1 MNVLECIRT
10 RRSVRTFDETPLS
23 PEDAA
28 AFLDFAQRLENPYD
42 IPITWKLLD
51 AKRQGLKSPVIVGT
65 DTFIAGKMP
74 RVSHAEEAFGYAF
87 EKVVLFAESR
97 GIGTTWIAGTMDRP
111 AFERAMDLRDG
122 EVMPC
127 VSPLGYPA
135 RKMSVREAIMRKG
148 VKADARLP
156 FETLFYSGSF
166 DTPLVSEAA
175 GTLFDALEA
184 VRLGPSAVNKQPWRV
199 VVCGDT
205 VHFYEKHNK
214 GYGEG
219 GWDIQKIDL
228 GIALAHF
235 ELAAKEGGLSPA
247 LTIADPGIAAA
258 PDTEY
263 IASFRV

>member
-1 MNVLECIRT
+1 MR
-10 RRSVRTFDETPLS
+10 ET
-23 PEDAA
+23 
-28 AFLDFAQRLENPYD
+28 
-42 IPITWKLLD
+42 
-51 AKRQGLKSPVIVGT
+51 
-65 DTFIAGKMP
+65 
-74 RVSHAEEAFGYAF
+74 
-87 EKVVLFAESR
+87 
-97 GIGTTWIAGTMDRP
+97 
-111 AFERAMDLRDG
+111 
-122 EVMPC
+122 
-127 VSPLGYPA
+127 
-135 RKMSVREAIMRKG
+135 IMRKG

-156 FETLFYSGSF
+156 FETLFFSGSF
-166 DTPLVSEAA
+166 DTPLSPEAA

-247 LTIADPGIAAA
+247 LTIADPGIAVE